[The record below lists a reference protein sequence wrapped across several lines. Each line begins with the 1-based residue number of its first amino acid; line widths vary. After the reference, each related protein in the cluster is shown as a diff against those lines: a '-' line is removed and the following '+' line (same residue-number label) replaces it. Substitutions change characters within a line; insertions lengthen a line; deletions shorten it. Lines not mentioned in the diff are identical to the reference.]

1 MADTYETRPQEDDA
15 EWDAFA
21 YTAVG
26 GSLFSGSSWLAC
38 AADALEQPVRRYG
51 LYRNGRLVAGVSG
64 GESRRSGMSKLTT
77 PLLTPHGGV
86 LLAPVEGKGPAKA
99 EAEAARSISR
109 LAALLQER
117 YDYVQLSLAPAVA
130 DVRHFSWAGWQAR
143 VRYTYMFETGDADA
157 LWERLER
164 RTRTVIRK
172 AEKGGFEVGPSEDYP
187 QLRRLYEKI
196 FGGQDGSLP
205 VGGSQVERFARAA
218 CAAGLA
224 EMRQV
229 QSPEGDVAAIVVFA
243 LGGDTAYAWLPGAEP
258 ALANTGGLSLLYWQ
272 YLKECPRPRFDFVGA
287 NIEPIAKFKRGFGG
301 ELVPYFAV
309 EGFRSGLVRAAV
321 QGKGALRQWLG
332 G

>member
-1 MADTYETRPQEDDA
+1 MADTYETRLQEDDT
-15 EWDAFA
+15 EWDAFVG
-21 YTAVG
+21 TAVG
-26 GSLFSGSSWLAC
+26 GSVFSKSAWLQC
-38 AADALEQPVRRYG
+38 AAGALQQPVRRYG
-51 LYRNGRLVAGVSG
+51 LYRNGVLVAGASG
-64 GESRRSGMSKLTT
+64 AESRRSGLGKLTT
-77 PLLTPHGGV
+77 PLLTPHGGI
-86 LLAPVEGKGPAKA
+86 LLAPVGGKGPAKA
-99 EAEAARSISR
+99 EAEAARAISR
-109 LAALLQER
+109 LAAALQER

-143 VRYTYMFETGDADA
+143 VRYTYLFETGDADA

-172 AEKGGFEVGPSEDYP
+172 AEKGGFTVSASDDFAL
-187 QLRRLYEKI
+187 LRRLYEKI
-196 FGGQDGSLP
+196 FGDQDGSLP
-205 VGGSQVERFARAA
+205 VGGAQVERFAEAA

-224 EMRQV
+224 QMHQV
-229 QSPEGDVAAIVVFA
+229 RSADGEVAAMVAFA
-243 LGGDTAYAWLPGAEP
+243 LGEDTAYAWLPGAEP

-272 YLKECPRPRFDFVGA
+272 YLKACPRPRFDFVGA

-301 ELVPYFAV
+301 DLVPYFAV